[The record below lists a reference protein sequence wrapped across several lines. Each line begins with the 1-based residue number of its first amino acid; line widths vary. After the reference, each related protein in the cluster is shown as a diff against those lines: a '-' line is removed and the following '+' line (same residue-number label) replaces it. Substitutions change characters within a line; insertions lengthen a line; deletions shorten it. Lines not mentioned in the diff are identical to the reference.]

1 LLVTLTNKKGK
12 KMKRLPIRIYD
23 NGQDD
28 NATLDQFTVVFT
40 KPVVT
45 AWGGRLSYSYLG
57 MSVNPFDPQGFGQH
71 GESWDQPIDKPQWRH
86 LGRKIKFEDLP
97 ADCQKAVLNDLKG
110 E

>member
-1 LLVTLTNKKGK
+1 
-12 KMKRLPIRIYD
+12 MKRLPIRIYD
-23 NGQDD
+23 NGQDS
-28 NATLDQFTVVFT
+28 NATLDRYTVVYT
-40 KPVVT
+40 KPAT
-45 AWGGRLSYSYLG
+45 SHGERLSYGYLG
-57 MSVNPFDPQGFGQH
+57 MNAAPFDPQGFGQH